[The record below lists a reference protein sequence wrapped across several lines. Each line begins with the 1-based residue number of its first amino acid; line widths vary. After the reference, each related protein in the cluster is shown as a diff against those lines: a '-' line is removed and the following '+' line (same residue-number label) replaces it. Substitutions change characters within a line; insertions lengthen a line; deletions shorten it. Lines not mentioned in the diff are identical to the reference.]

1 MKNNIF
7 IFFIL
12 FFVLVSIP
20 TAVAEYDQNE
30 VKTIVHE
37 AAKEIKPDLTES
49 GLWYAGDAERI
60 GLVSFSDHGPLTSDM
75 QNIDYWDMD
84 KRLVIGEFPGQMV
97 SSSIMFSAPTPG
109 GHRVVVQIDGYNLLL
124 SDIRPVA
131 ENIFIRLV
139 ERSVANGAVGQS
151 QSGIGEQQTDEYYG
165 ELPSDLADTGD
176 TVVDAGELSDPY
188 DDTGSIDSGY
198 TEYEDDT
205 DEIDELFFIYS
216 LLEKEK
222 LVQNKGEIP
231 IEDITQKDI
240 EGYHNVN
247 MNYVLPDDFV
257 ASMQAQAK
265 IIDMIRKESSE
276 DIDGIDGMDL
286 SEVQDVGANKEMIKQ
301 AFAHDFTFDEESPV
315 EITGGADYAGK
326 DRVAGKLDDI
336 MTLEKIDK
344 TTTDVLKKMKTGHE
358 AASFFSDDYSN
369 SKLSQTF
376 KDIDRIK
383 SVKDEVDKYVG
394 AYNDYEKLSE
404 MKGTSGTSVKALYV
418 VAKTGQEVAG
428 KVPVVGEF
436 IKKEMEIIEKIV
448 MVMPELDDAIKNS
461 DLRQGKITSG
471 GIGTSTPNAFLSKYG
486 TRKQTSDGPVYS
498 MPYTDE
504 TGKTHEINPD
514 LWIKVTVK
522 GETYYVPTDEDEKP
536 IGDVAIKDMGN
547 SWKPWKW
554 DNCQVVKRTDPNV
567 TYNNGEE
574 YDL

>member
-1 MKNNIF
+1 MKNNILLLLV
-7 IFFIL
+7 L
-12 FFVLVSIP
+12 FFVLTPIP
-20 TAVAEYDQNE
+20 TAFAEYDHND
-30 VKTIVHE
+30 VKKIIHE

-60 GLVSFSDHGPLTSDM
+60 GLLSFSDYGPLASDM

-84 KRLVIGEFPGQMV
+84 KRLAFGEFPGQMV
-97 SSSIMFSAPTPG
+97 SSSIMFSAPTPD
-109 GHRVVVQIDGYNLLL
+109 GHRVVVQIDGYDLPL
-124 SDIRPVA
+124 SEIRPVA
-131 ENIFIRLV
+131 ENVFIVLV
-139 ERSVANGAVGQS
+139 ERSVESGAVGQS
-151 QSGIGEQQTDEYYG
+151 QSSTYEQQTDEYSG
-165 ELPSDLADTGD
+165 ELAPGLTDTGN
-176 TVVDAGELSDPY
+176 TVVDSGELTGQY
-188 DDTGSIDSGY
+188 DDTGPIESSFMEHENNAGK
-198 TEYEDDT
+198 
-205 DEIDELFFIYS
+205 IDELFSIYS
-216 LLEKEK
+216 LLENEK
-222 LVQNKGEIP
+222 LVQNKGELP
-231 IEDITQKDI
+231 IEDISQKDI
-240 EGYHNVN
+240 ESYQSVN
-247 MNYVLPDDFV
+247 MNYVLPDEFV
-257 ASMQAQAK
+257 SSIQTQAK
-265 IIDMIRKESSE
+265 IIDMIRKASSE
-276 DIDGIDGMDL
+276 DIDRINGMDL
-286 SEVQDVGANKEMIKQ
+286 SEVQDIEANRGIIKQ
-301 AFAHDFTFDEESPV
+301 AFVHDFTLDEEKPV
-315 EITGGADYAGK
+315 EISGGVDYDGK
-326 DRVAGKLDDI
+326 DRLADKLDEI

-344 TTTDVLKKMKTGHE
+344 TTTDLLKKMKTGHE

-436 IKKEMEIIEKIV
+436 IKKEMEMVEKIV

-486 TRKQTSDGPVYS
+486 TKKQTSDGPVYS

-504 TGKTHEINPD
+504 KGKTHEINPD

-536 IGDVAIKDMGN
+536 IGDVAIKDIGN

>member
-1 MKNNIF
+1 
-7 IFFIL
+7 
-12 FFVLVSIP
+12 
-20 TAVAEYDQNE
+20 
-30 VKTIVHE
+30 
-37 AAKEIKPDLTES
+37 
-49 GLWYAGDAERI
+49 
-60 GLVSFSDHGPLTSDM
+60 
-75 QNIDYWDMD
+75 
-84 KRLVIGEFPGQMV
+84 
-97 SSSIMFSAPTPG
+97 
-109 GHRVVVQIDGYNLLL
+109 
-124 SDIRPVA
+124 
-131 ENIFIRLV
+131 
-139 ERSVANGAVGQS
+139 
-151 QSGIGEQQTDEYYG
+151 
-165 ELPSDLADTGD
+165 
-176 TVVDAGELSDPY
+176 
-188 DDTGSIDSGY
+188 
-198 TEYEDDT
+198 
-205 DEIDELFFIYS
+205 
-216 LLEKEK
+216 
-222 LVQNKGEIP
+222 
-231 IEDITQKDI
+231 
-240 EGYHNVN
+240 
-247 MNYVLPDDFV
+247 
-257 ASMQAQAK
+257 
-265 IIDMIRKESSE
+265 
-276 DIDGIDGMDL
+276 
-286 SEVQDVGANKEMIKQ
+286 
-301 AFAHDFTFDEESPV
+301 
-315 EITGGADYAGK
+315 
-326 DRVAGKLDDI
+326 
-336 MTLEKIDK
+336 
-344 TTTDVLKKMKTGHE
+344 MKTGHE

-436 IKKEMEIIEKIV
+436 IKKEMEMVEKIV

-486 TRKQTSDGPVYS
+486 TKKQTSDGPVYS

-504 TGKTHEINPD
+504 KGKTHEINPD

-536 IGDVAIKDMGN
+536 IGDVAIKDIGN